1 MAAPTQLMR
10 NVRQRLRDV
19 RLRRAIQEGKGTP
32 REAVVERTH
41 VGPHMDTIVARTKRR
56 MQPAGIDA
64 DYDLAHEHF
73 DVTHF
78 LLQARQMLTE
88 EEIDPLAIFL
98 ANGAEALASPEINF
112 NMAAYLERYPARAD
126 GPEKSPYLE
135 WLKRGKAAGEI
146 ADPAPHLEK
155 MAPVLGMQPRELVDR
170 LAATRTDLQ
179 QRLLTGTLG
188 EMFARA
194 AEVEPLI
201 GDVWGEA
208 TQPMLPPLQ
217 SAATVDQVAAI
228 HACQQAAG
236 FARARLVL
244 VLSDPRWG
252 GGRRAEGHITH
263 ALTGHLDPEDIV
275 VIYTDGGGTAPRGRF
290 PAGVREVDFAT
301 AGEGMPRP
309 AARRALVELIRSF
322 RAEAVVTIASRLF
335 YEAMTPYG
343 KAMAASERIFLVMF
357 CNERVAMG
365 NWVGLPLRYFYRYF
379 DLVEG
384 VITDS
389 DYLANWLRDR
399 HQLAGASAERIHV
412 LHAPVDPDYSAGSPA
427 GGGPVAAAS
436 GVLGRALG
444 PAEAHGHRARGRA
457 PDAGRRL
464 PDVGRVG
471 ADPRPDRRDA
481 ARERPAGGA
490 VRRLRRAGPVR
501 SGRVALHVRLG
512 RCPRPAARGGHDR
525 RAHRREPC
533 RRHRRGT
540 ERRGQLAGARD
551 RGSRGL
557 CEGDPGGAGRSRR
570 GASPGRGAAR
580 SAPPRTNSRPVC
592 EAGRGAAPRRR
603 PAQDGTPDEHRSHA
617 HRHGPRRDGGLRT
630 DDAVGGPR
638 GRSGTSARFH
648 RPADHRAGCRHGGH
662 HDLLHAAA
670 LRPLGAAGHAGGRPR
685 QGAQCPGARE

>member
-1 MAAPTQLMR
+1 VTPAAPTGLMR
-10 NVRQRLRDV
+10 EMRRRLRDI
-19 RLRRAIQEGKGTP
+19 RLRHAIREGKGTP

-41 VGPHMDTIVARTKRR
+41 IGPYMDTIVARTKRR
-56 MQPAGIDA
+56 MQPAGLDP

-88 EEIDPLAIFL
+88 EEIDPLANFL

-112 NMAAYLERYPARAD
+112 NMGSYLERYPARAD
-126 GPEKSPYLE
+126 GPERSPYLE

-146 ADPAPHLEK
+146 ADPAPRLEK
-155 MAPVLGMQPRELVDR
+155 MAQVLGMQPRDLADR
-170 LAATRTDLQ
+170 LAATRSELQ
-179 QRLLTGTLG
+179 ERLLRGTLG

-201 GDVWGEA
+201 GDVWGET

-263 ALTGHLDPEDIV
+263 ALTEQLDPEDIV

-290 PAGVREVDFAT
+290 PAGVREIDFAS
-301 AGEGMPRP
+301 AGEGMARP

-389 DYLANWLRDR
+389 AYLANWLRDR
-399 HQLAGASAERIHV
+399 HQLPDEATERIHV
-412 LHAPVDPDYSAGSPA
+412 LRAPVDPDIPLARPREADPSRRPQVFWAGRWDRQKRMDIALDVARLMPDVDFRMWGETVLTRA
-427 GGGPVAAAS
+427 QIGGTPPENVRLEGRYADFSELDLSEADTWLYTSGWDGVPGLLLEVAMTGVPIVGS
-436 GVLGRALG
+436 LVGGTGEVLGDEDSWPVREIDD
-444 PAEAHGHRARGRA
+444 PEAYAKAIREV
-457 PDAGRRL
+457 L
-464 PDVGRVG
+464 
-471 ADPRPDRRDA
+471 ADP
-481 ARERPAGGA
+481 
-490 VRRLRRAGPVR
+490 
-501 SGRVALHVRLG
+501 
-512 RCPRPAARGGHDR
+512 
-525 RAHRREPC
+525 
-533 RRHRRGT
+533 
-540 ERRGQLAGARD
+540 
-551 RGSRGL
+551 
-557 CEGDPGGAGRSRR
+557 
-570 GASPGRGAAR
+570 GAAR
-580 SAPPRTNSRPVC
+580 
-592 EAGRGAAPRRR
+592 RR
-603 PAQDGTPDEHRSHA
+603 AE
-617 HRHGPRRDGGLRT
+617 
-630 DDAVGGPR
+630 
-638 GRSGTSARFH
+638 
-648 RPADHRAGCRHGGH
+648 
-662 HDLLHAAA
+662 A
-670 LRPLGAAGHAGGRPR
+670 LRDRLLRERTHAPYAKQVAELLIDDDRP
-685 QGAQCPGARE
+685 GKDDS